1 MNLIKR
7 TLPFILIMGLF
18 HSCSF
23 FDPPGQIPSYI
34 HIDSIGLTT
43 NYNTQGTASHNIVDA
58 WVYVDEVLNGV
69 YQLPATIPVLAS
81 GVHQI
86 DVHPGV
92 LVDGINALREA
103 YPFYTFFTKSY
114 NLTPQ
119 QITTINP
126 TVTYYSGI
134 PMTWYEDFHSGMTMV
149 NVIPG
154 CDSLNIVPTNAF
166 PGYPNSGTPNCGYV
180 YLFSSSSSNTSYFE
194 YNTPSYLLPTNGS
207 SSVYLEMNYMG
218 TNTIRVGVLPIAPPN
233 YIAYTDDTVCEIYP
247 STTWKKIYID
257 LTSVCG
263 AYPTNNGFKIF
274 VAALLDPGLNNA
286 EIYIDNLKLIH
297 Q

>member
-43 NYNTQGTASHNIVDA
+43 NYSTQGTASPNIVAA

-92 LVDGINALREA
+92 LVDGINALQEA

-126 TVTYYSGI
+126 SVTYYSGI
-134 PMTWYEDFHSGMTMV
+134 PMTWYEDFEGTGMSLVTV
-149 NVIPG
+149 DSAYQNLVKTTTNVFEG
-154 CDSLNIVPTNAF
+154 HYSAYSYLYYNANNIN
-166 PGYPNSGTPNCGYV
+166 N
-180 YLFSSSSSNTSYFE
+180 SYFE
-194 YNTPSYLLPTNGS
+194 YN
-207 SSVYLEMNYMG
+207 
-218 TNTIRVGVLPIAPPN
+218 
-233 YIAYTDDTVCEIYP
+233 
-247 STTWKKIYID
+247 
-257 LTSVCG
+257 
-263 AYPTNNGFKIF
+263 
-274 VAALLDPGLNNA
+274 
-286 EIYIDNLKLIH
+286 
-297 Q
+297 